1 MRSIPGLAPRAAVV
15 ALVVVVVVAAG
26 CTGAAPKVTV
36 SGAWVRSVWSPDQPT
51 AAYLV
56 ISNGSGQPDALLGAS
71 SPDAVTV
78 QLHETTTDSSG
89 MTGMQH
95 IDRLAIPG
103 EGEVTLQ
110 PGGHHLMIMG
120 LSRTLTAGGTLE
132 LDLVFEHAGK
142 VVVMAEVRDG

>member
-1 MRSIPGLAPRAAVV
+1 MRSIRNIAPRLFGALVVAAVV
-15 ALVVVVVVAAG
+15 AG
-26 CTGAAPKVTV
+26 CSAAAPKVTV
-36 SGAWVRSVWSPDQPT
+36 SDAWVRSVAVSNEPT

-71 SPDAVTV
+71 SPDAVMV
-78 QLHETTTDSSG
+78 QLHETTTDSTG

-120 LSRTLTAGGTLE
+120 LSRTLAAGGTLE
-132 LDLVFEHAGK
+132 LDLVFERAGK

>member
-1 MRSIPGLAPRAAVV
+1 MRSIPRSARGATAVALVAV
-15 ALVVVVVVAAG
+15 ALVVAG
-26 CTGAAPKVTV
+26 CSTATPKVTV
-36 SGAWVRSVWSPDQPT
+36 SGAWVRSAAVAGQPT

-56 ISNGSGQPDALLGAS
+56 ISNGSGQPDALVSAS
-71 SPDAVTV
+71 SPDAATV
-78 QLHETTTDSSG
+78 QIHETTTDTSG
-89 MTGMQH
+89 MTGMHQ

-120 LSRTLTAGGTLE
+120 LSRALTAGGTLE

-142 VVVMAEVRDG
+142 VVVKAEVRDG